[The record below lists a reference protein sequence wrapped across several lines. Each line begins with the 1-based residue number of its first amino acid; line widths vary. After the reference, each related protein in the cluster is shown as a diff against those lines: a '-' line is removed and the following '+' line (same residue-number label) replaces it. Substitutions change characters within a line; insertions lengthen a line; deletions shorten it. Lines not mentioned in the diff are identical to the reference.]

1 GATENHPALHT
12 LIEHWNGIV
21 WSIVT
26 SPATTLFAHLHD
38 VTCASASDC
47 WAVGDDSN
55 ETLTEHWNGT
65 AWSIVN
71 SSNAPRDNYL
81 RGVTCTSASDC
92 WAVGDY
98 FDNDVINHTL
108 IERYTAGPLS
118 SGYTVTLQQ
127 VGPNVV
133 ATGSGTIDLTGLTF
147 SESGSLSPE
156 IRPNGQHDLPTYIY
170 TGPISSSVD
179 FYYGP
184 TGPWEF
190 GSRFVSSF
198 AGSGSGNMVGIR
210 TG

>member
-1 GATENHPALHT
+1 TCTSASDCWAVGDYFTGTTENHPALHT
-12 LIEHWNGIV
+12 LIERWNGTA

-26 SPATTLFAHLHD
+26 SPTTTLFVHLRE

-55 ETLTEHWNGT
+55 QTLTEHWNGT
-65 AWSIVN
+65 AWSIVI
-71 SSNAPRDNYL
+71 SSNAPPARCL
-81 RGVTCTSASDC
+81 SGVTCTSASDC

-133 ATGSGTIDLTGLTF
+133 ATGSGAIDLTGLRGPESF
-147 SESGSLSPE
+147 SLDPALRPSG
-156 IRPNGQHDLPTYIY
+156 NGLTLAFIH

-179 FYYGP
+179 RY
-184 TGPWEF
+184 
-190 GSRFVSSF
+190 
-198 AGSGSGNMVGIR
+198 
-210 TG
+210 